1 MQHEIYHQEG
11 SRPDEVGLRIR
22 PDIRLPNVF
31 QKDEKKDE
39 KKAEGIHMN
48 TGCMLECLSLQHA
61 QVIVLEGALKNKK
74 WNNLKRGLWN
84 RCHWSSNEG

>member
-1 MQHEIYHQEG
+1 MQHEIYHQEE

-39 KKAEGIHMN
+39 MKAEGIHMN
-48 TGCMLECLSLQHA
+48 IGCMLECLSLEHA
-61 QVIVLEGALKNKK
+61 QVIV
-74 WNNLKRGLWN
+74 RG
-84 RCHWSSNEG
+84 GT

>member
-1 MQHEIYHQEG
+1 MQHGIYHHEG
-11 SRPDEVGLRIR
+11 SRPDEVDLRIR

-61 QVIVLEGALKNKK
+61 QVIEKMLSIEMHFLYSLGVLKTYMT
-74 WNNLKRGLWN
+74 
-84 RCHWSSNEG
+84 

>member
-39 KKAEGIHMN
+39 MKAAGI
-48 TGCMLECLSLQHA
+48 
-61 QVIVLEGALKNKK
+61 NKMHK
-74 WNNLKRGLWN
+74 I
-84 RCHWSSNEG
+84 